1 MKYDV
6 LNYFTNFYFFI
17 VSYTW
22 CTSNVIIISP
32 KIVISLSLRVACA
45 KLKMDANFHFPIY
58 WTKFFLNSGLSHSDL
73 DTVLS
78 QQARAS
84 LSAKDKD

>member
-1 MKYDV
+1 MTCSV
-6 LNYFTNFYFFI
+6 
-17 VSYTW
+17 
-22 CTSNVIIISP
+22 TSLTSISLLFHTHGVHQNVIIISP